1 MPSPSAFGST
11 ARRPPSDVPASPPG
25 TALRTSPDPL
35 SQCACKLR
43 ESADQPSLCCSV
55 TNPRPQRAP
64 TSTPTSNSGNGR
76 STAPPRPAPP
86 GAGTYPKTNYSRSSR
101 PCDYAELRGQVT
113 APASKNTPARPGPRH
128 NGSIGIIIQ
137 RQPRQLLV
145 VGPPVPLAG
154 QRGGGLRGRR
164 VRPVPCGPPGRQHGV
179 RRPFGPCPP

>member
-64 TSTPTSNSGNGR
+64 TSPPTSSSGNGR
-76 STAPPRPAPP
+76 SPAPPRPAPP

-113 APASKNTPARPGPRH
+113 APASKNTPAPPGPRH
-128 NGSIGIIIQ
+128 NGSIGIIVQ
-137 RQPRQLLV
+137 GQLRQVLV
-145 VGPPVPLAG
+145 ADQTAPVRA
-154 QRGGGLRGRR
+154 QRGAELSGRR
-164 VRPVPCGPPGRQHGV
+164 APHAPPSPIELKRARGN
-179 RRPFGPCPP
+179 